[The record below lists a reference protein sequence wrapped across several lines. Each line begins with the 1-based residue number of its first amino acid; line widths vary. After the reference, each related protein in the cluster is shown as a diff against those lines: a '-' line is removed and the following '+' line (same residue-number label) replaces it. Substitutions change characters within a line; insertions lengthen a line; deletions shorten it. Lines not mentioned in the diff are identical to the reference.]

1 MLEIGKQL
9 AQEWQSPPLVFP
21 PFSLLSSSILACV
34 CCVCC
39 PARVFPLS
47 MGQIF
52 FMEHVDTVLFLG
64 MLFFCL
70 SIWMYCVVKT
80 SKKPFVVSKR
90 GRCTR
95 PLLWFWTILAVSPPI
110 TILNSFWWDP
120 NLDHLAQTGDHPE
133 QAKPP
138 CIPKHATFKR
148 HFPSSPGVW
157 CFFIVNNGKNS
168 EFQSSIFEIY
178 LFRF

>member
-9 AQEWQSPPLVFP
+9 AHEWQSPPLVFH
-21 PFSLLSSSILACV
+21 PFSLLNSSILACV

-39 PARVFPLS
+39 PARVFFPYQWSNIFYGACWHSPLFRDA
-47 MGQIF
+47 F
-52 FMEHVDTVLFLG
+52 FAFQFKCIVWGKL
-64 MLFFCL
+64 
-70 SIWMYCVVKT
+70 K
-80 SKKPFVVSKR
+80 KKPFVVSKR
-90 GRCTR
+90 CQCTR

-120 NLDHLAQTGDHPE
+120 KLDHLAQTGDHPE

-157 CFFIVNNGKNS
+157 CFFIVNNGKKS
-168 EFQSSIFEIY
+168 AVQSSIFEIY
-178 LFRF
+178 LFWF